1 MRYNLLVAVF
11 SFLIVLNF
19 QLKAQNV
26 GINSSG
32 AIPDAS
38 AMLDVSATNMGLL
51 IPRVAL
57 SQTGLATPITA
68 PSTSLL
74 VYNTA
79 SVNDVT
85 PGYYYW
91 DGGQWVRFF
100 TGSQS
105 DDWTLLGN
113 AGTNPS
119 TNFIGT
125 TDALDFVIRTN
136 NTEKLRVESGGDVGI
151 GVSDPIYKL
160 DVRSQ
165 LGIALSGSSPDNF
178 IKLDASGASSMA
190 FIGFNTLGKLQFKAQ
205 SSSTYSASGFGS
217 SATIMTIDGTTN
229 HVGIGETSPTQKL
242 AIVENTP
249 FTLGGSD
256 TGVDNI
262 YLENHSMGAGD
273 GNYGGSISFSGPYNG
288 GGGAPRR
295 HAAIVGVQVTSE
307 TDYVGLAFFTH
318 NSTTSTGNMQ
328 ESMRLTHNGNLGI
341 GTTAPTA
348 QLHTTGSVRF
358 QGAGT
363 PAAGRVLTSDANGNA
378 TWQAPGAAGADYDW
392 EINGN
397 DIFTGHGGSYPS
409 GGYLGIGTATPAK
422 LVHIIGDNS
431 TPEDLVIEDNGG
443 TYSYLHMCIRNKTGS
458 GTMSYSFSQQA
469 GNMHFAG
476 LDFDPGTEQLILRNN
491 YHSSNGFGNGV
502 ITFNTRNAGGSGE
515 RMRVDN
521 DGNLGVAVT
530 GVRSKVHVWG
540 GLSLGAN
547 ASTGI
552 NTTYGQQNA
561 IQINSDT
568 YFGGV
573 HDEHSGYLIYSIM
586 PGGWTDAELHFC
598 TSNNWGVY
606 TTGTPALRVT
616 QTTTYAN
623 GTALTSD
630 KRLKKD
636 VQENPYGI
644 ETIMQLKAL
653 KYKKLI
659 VDSFANGEMV
669 FNKSIQIDEVG
680 FFAQDVYNII
690 PEVVLKPKDETKE
703 TWAIDYS
710 KIVPILTQAIQDQQ
724 EIIDNMKEEHQQ
736 KIEELEKQNRE
747 ILKRLEEIEKN
758 N

>member
-1 MRYNLLVAVF
+1 MFYTTDKSSNVAIGKSALSLPPSGVIEETVAIGYY
-11 SFLIVLNF
+11 SD
-19 QLKAQNV
+19 KAGTTPNHSV
-26 GINSSG
+26 AIG
-32 AIPDAS
+32 AHTEIGAENTTAIGYRAS
-38 AMLDVSATNMGLL
+38 ATQPN
-51 IPRVAL
+51 
-57 SQTGLATPITA
+57 
-68 PSTSLL
+68 
-74 VYNTA
+74 
-79 SVNDVT
+79 
-85 PGYYYW
+85 
-91 DGGQWVRFF
+91 
-100 TGSQS
+100 
-105 DDWTLLGN
+105 
-113 AGTNPS
+113 
-119 TNFIGT
+119 
-125 TDALDFVIRTN
+125 
-136 NTEKLRVESGGDVGI
+136 
-151 GVSDPIYKL
+151 
-160 DVRSQ
+160 
-165 LGIALSGSSPDNF
+165 
-178 IKLDASGASSMA
+178 SMV
-190 FIGFNTLGKLQFKAQ
+190 L
-205 SSSTYSASGFGS
+205 
-217 SATIMTIDGTTN
+217 
-229 HVGIGETSPTQKL
+229 
-242 AIVENTP
+242 
-249 FTLGGSD
+249 
-256 TGVDNI
+256 
-262 YLENHSMGAGD
+262 
-273 GNYGGSISFSGPYNG
+273 GSING
-288 GGGAPRR
+288 VNGAT
-295 HAAIVGVQVTSE
+295 ANTS
-307 TDYVGLAFFTH
+307 VA
-318 NSTTSTGNMQ
+318 
-328 ESMRLTHNGNLGI
+328 I

-348 QLHTTGSVRF
+348 QFHTTGSVRF

-378 TWQAPGAAGADYDW
+378 TWQAPSAGGADYDW
-392 EINGN
+392 EVSGN
-397 DIFTGHGGSYPS
+397 NIFTGHGGSYPS

-491 YHSSNGFGNGV
+491 YHTSNGFGNGV

-530 GVRSKVHVWG
+530 GVRSKVHISG

-547 ASTGI
+547 ASNGI

-644 ETIMQLKAL
+644 ESVMQLKPL

-669 FNKSIQIDEVG
+669 FNKSIEIDEVG
-680 FFAQDVYNII
+680 FFAQDVYKII
-690 PEVVLKPKDETKE
+690 PEVVLKPKDESKE